1 MNILGIDLGHCET
14 AVAAPKETQRG
25 YEVARI
31 CPQQK
36 DQIIVTQIVLTNEQM
51 KKLKG
56 NKLPSYSVL
65 SNLGEISI
73 GNYLP
78 MTVEDG
84 EKFIYFKVP
93 PKDFDKVCANTKVGK
108 DCGIT
113 HGMVMA
119 CYAYALIKSIFKYN
133 GSDWVESNINK
144 TELLV
149 GCPATTDWT
158 SNPAKEKYAHL
169 IKTATGV
176 RSVQIIPES
185 RAAMF
190 SSIENGK
197 NKVSAA
203 KGAMVFD
210 FGSSTADCTY
220 MLLGRKIFEFSWT
233 LGASEIERTMVQI
246 AFAEAQKNQ
255 RFTPDISSFVK
266 SENDLRTAKEFY
278 YNGVYGRD
286 GHDMICSFKTN
297 EQKTVKQVVT
307 IDSEFMSRVVEK
319 EEIHI
324 KCDSTTPK
332 SGTWV
337 NLCRDFFV
345 TAKKA
350 LSNNDT
356 PIDTIVLTGG
366 ASKMGFVYNLCCSVF
381 SEIPESNILLESN
394 PSHTVANGLGWVSR
408 ADQKVIDCKKK
419 AKAEIN
425 TNNSC
430 SIDALKNSMRE
441 SVYELI
447 CNIVSSESN
456 SWAGLSGEHSAQ
468 ELLDSIERKTSSEQ
482 FQRSVNNSMSTA
494 IKQWKDKL
502 SAVIGKAVNNQVRE
516 LYSNEIAN
524 SFILPNDIWAELNK
538 KSTDN
543 NSFNVNGAL
552 GDIDL
557 TPIATKTASVVLS
570 VIIWGIAGALV
581 FETFGLSLL
590 VGLIVDSIKDA
601 MLDNESLKGTLE
613 KKRVERKRQSISNK
627 IIKELSNPETKAKM
641 LSNMDVE
648 LDAYSKSYETVIDG
662 VLTNAFEIVTLKR
675 FDTK

>member
-25 YEVARI
+25 YEVSRI

-133 GSDWVESNINK
+133 GNDWVEGNINK

-158 SNPAKEKYAHL
+158 SNSAKEKYAHL

-176 RSVQIIPES
+176 KSVQIIPES

-197 NKVSAA
+197 NRVSAA

-255 RFTPDISSFVK
+255 KFTPDISSFVK

-366 ASKMGFVYNLCCSVF
+366 ASKMGFVYDLCRSVF

-468 ELLDSIERKTSSEQ
+468 ELLDSIERRTSSEQ

-538 KSTDN
+538 KTTDSN
-543 NSFNVNGAL
+543 FFNVNGAL
-552 GDIDL
+552 GDIDI
-557 TPIATKTASVVLS
+557 TSIAKKTASIVLS
-570 VIIWGIAGALV
+570 VFIWYFAGALAVV
-581 FETFGLSLL
+581 FSPAALLIGLA
-590 VGLIVDSIKDA
+590 VDALKDA

-613 KKRVERKRQSISNK
+613 KKRVQRKRQSIANK
-627 IIKELSNPETKAKM
+627 IIKELSNSETKAKM
-641 LSNMDVE
+641 LSNIDAE